1 VQHALAAEHV
11 IAMLVVVIAS
21 VACVGMIDMVV
32 VVVVVVVVVIVVVA
46 NTFQHVPVRRA
57 HVLPPQGWP

>member
-1 VQHALAAEHV
+1 MQHALAAEHV
-11 IAMLVVVIAS
+11 IAMLAVVIAS
-21 VACVGMIDMVV
+21 VACVGMIDM